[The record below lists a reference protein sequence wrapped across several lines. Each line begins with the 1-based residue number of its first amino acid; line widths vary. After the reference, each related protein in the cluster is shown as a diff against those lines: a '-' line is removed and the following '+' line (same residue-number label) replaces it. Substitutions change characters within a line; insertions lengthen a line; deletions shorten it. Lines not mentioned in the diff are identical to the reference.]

1 MQREIFARNYL
12 KNLRLTDIPS
22 FLKHPVHDRD
32 RTRLCVFRMQV
43 YIRVGGLPISPV
55 CSWSKAES
63 RFCSPC
69 HSVSTLVKGLLGESN
84 TLLFDSLGLFD
95 SPLCCVYPQEG
106 NSWRCFVA
114 SKSFVHELRLLF
126 FSRRNETQLRP
137 LFFSLSLS
145 LFFFFW
151 FGPDVIIP
159 RTRGSTI
166 IALLVSERLLFFSF
180 LFFLHFR
187 VLELNK
193 YLRVFSV

>member
-145 LFFFFW
+145 LFLIGSVRLRESFCNGVFFCYE
-151 FGPDVIIP
+151 II
-159 RTRGSTI
+159 I
-166 IALLVSERLLFFSF
+166 INSDDGKNLNER
-180 LFFLHFR
+180 
-187 VLELNK
+187 VT
-193 YLRVFSV
+193 